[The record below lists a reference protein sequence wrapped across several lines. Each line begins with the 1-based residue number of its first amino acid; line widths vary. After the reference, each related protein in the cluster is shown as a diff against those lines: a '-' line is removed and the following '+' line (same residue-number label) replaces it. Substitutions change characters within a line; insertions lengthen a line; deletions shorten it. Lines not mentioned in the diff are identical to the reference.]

1 MSVLSSFFAASL
13 SAYNQVLI
21 IAYLLV
27 FLGLAVYGFHRSQ
40 LVYLYY
46 RYRDHRPEPIGQMRE
61 LPKVTVQLPLFN
73 EMYVAQR
80 LLDAVAQIRYPR
92 DRFEIQV
99 LDDSTD
105 ETTSIVARKVEEWR
119 LKGFAISHVRRPHRD
134 SFKAGALAAGQ
145 HLTKAQYFA
154 IFDADYRP
162 PPSFLR
168 QTMAA
173 LLADSGLAFVQAR
186 PMDGGAGALV
196 VLLQPVLRK
205 N

>member
-105 ETTSIVARKVEEWR
+105 ETQELCKRKVAEIAAQGIE
-119 LKGFAISHVRRPHRD
+119 ISYVHRTD
-134 SFKAGALAAGQ
+134 RTGFKAGALEN
-145 HLTKAQYFA
+145 
-154 IFDADYRP
+154 
-162 PPSFLR
+162 
-168 QTMAA
+168 
-173 LLADSGLAFVQAR
+173 GLKTVR
-186 PMDGGAGALV
+186 SV
-196 VLLQPVLRK
+196 R
-205 N
+205 